1 MKFGKYV
8 TKYKKEVIWGTLVKA
23 IETAGDI
30 VVPLIMANIIDIGI
44 ANRSISYVV
53 GWSIGMFFIQIIGFG
68 ASVLCQWLASK
79 AGQGIGYSIRHDL
92 YSHINT
98 LSHKELDKFGTST
111 LINRFSN
118 DISRINN
125 GVEMFIRL
133 TARAP
138 ILLLGC
144 TFMMFY
150 IAPKLALVFLA
161 IMPII
166 VAIVSVIMI
175 RSNKMFDIVQK
186 DLDVVSLNSKE
197 NLEGAKVVRA
207 FNKEDHERNKFNKSA
222 DKLYRSQAKVSNIT
236 ALMNP
241 LTSAI
246 VNIGI
251 ILIIW
256 IGGIEVNI
264 GTLTQGKVIAV
275 IGYLTQIGGS
285 LVGIA
290 RMITAFIRA
299 FTSANRVGEIF
310 NAKSSIHQKISD
322 FVPVHISEDV
332 PKVEFKN
339 VSFRYGTESKSKNA
353 IENLNLK
360 VMKGQ
365 TIGIIGGTGS
375 GKTTIINLIPRYYD
389 ATEGEVLIDGK
400 NVKDYSFEQL
410 RNQIGVVPQ
419 KAVLFRGTIDE
430 NLRWRNANA
439 SATAI
444 QKALQLSQSA
454 EFVNELPEKTGHK
467 LTAGGMNLSGGQRQR
482 LTIARALVG
491 DPEILILDDSASALD
506 FATDSKLRK
515 AIKYG
520 IKNSTIFIVTQRV
533 TSIKDADL
541 IVCIDKGQVV
551 GMGKHNELLE
561 NCEVYKEIYDSQTK

>member
-1 MKFGKYV
+1 MKIGKYFGKY
-8 TKYKKEVIWGTLVKA
+8 KAEIIWGTLVKVL
-23 IETAGDI
+23 ETAGDI

-44 ANRSISYVV
+44 ANNSIAYIV
-53 GWSIGMFFIQIIGFG
+53 GWSIGMLLIQVVGFG
-68 ASVLCQWLASK
+68 ASVLCHWLSAK
-79 AGQGIGYSIRHDL
+79 AGQGIGFSIRHDL

-125 GVEMFIRL
+125 GVETFIKA

-144 TFMMFY
+144 SAMMFY

-161 IMPII
+161 IVPII
-166 VAIVSVIMI
+166 VVIVSIIMI
-175 RSNKMFDIVQK
+175 RSNKMFDKVQK
-186 DLDVVSLNSKE
+186 DLDVVSLHSKE

-207 FNKEDHERNKFNKSA
+207 FNKEEHERARFNKSA
-222 DKLYRSQAKVSNIT
+222 DKLYHSQEKVTNVT

-241 LTSAI
+241 LTTAI

-256 IGGIEVNI
+256 IGGIQVNV
-264 GTLTQGKVIAV
+264 GSLTQGKVIAV
-275 IGYLTQIGGS
+275 ISYLTQIGGS

-299 FTSANRVGEIF
+299 FTSAGRIGEIF
-310 NAKSSIHQKISD
+310 KSKSSIVQKTQDYI
-322 FVPVHISEDV
+322 PIHIEEGT
-332 PKVEFKN
+332 PKVEFRN
-339 VSFRYGTESKSKNA
+339 VSFRYGSETKSKNA
-353 IENLNLK
+353 VSNLNLK
-360 VMKGQ
+360 VMKRQ

-375 GKTTIINLIPRYYD
+375 GKTSIINLIPRYYD

-400 NVKDYSFEQL
+400 NVKEYSFEQL

-419 KAVLFRGTIDE
+419 KAVLFRGTIDS
-430 NLRWRNANA
+430 NMRWRNPN
-439 SATAI
+439 ATAGDI
-444 QKALQLSQSA
+444 QKALQLSQSL
-454 EFVNELPEKTGHK
+454 EFVEQLPEKTGHM
-467 LTAGGMNLSGGQRQR
+467 LTAGGSNLSGGQRQR

-506 FATDSKLRK
+506 FMTDSKLRK

-520 IKNSTIFIVTQRV
+520 IKNATIFIVTQRV

-541 IVCIDKGQVV
+541 IVCVDKGSVV

-561 NCEVYKEIYDSQTK
+561 NCEVYKEIYESQTK